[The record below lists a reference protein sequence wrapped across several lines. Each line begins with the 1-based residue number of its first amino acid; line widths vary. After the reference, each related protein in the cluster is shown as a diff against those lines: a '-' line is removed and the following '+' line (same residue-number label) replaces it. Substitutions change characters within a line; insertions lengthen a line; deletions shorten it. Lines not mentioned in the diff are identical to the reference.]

1 MNARAD
7 ELRSEVLALPDD
19 VRAELIVGIFDSLDD
34 RSVVDDQNELDG
46 VWAVETARRAEQL
59 ESGEVTMDSWD
70 DLLRKASDARRT
82 R

>member
-19 VRAELIVGIFDSLDD
+19 VRAELIVGILDSLDD
-34 RSVVDDQNELDG
+34 RLVVDDQDDLDR
-46 VWAVETARRAEQL
+46 VWAAETSRRAEQV
-59 ESGEVTMDSWD
+59 ESGEVAMDSWD

-82 R
+82 Q

>member
-7 ELRSEVLALPDD
+7 ELRSEVLALPDE

-34 RSVVDDQNELDG
+34 RSVVDDQDDLDS
-46 VWAVETARRAEQL
+46 VWAAETARRAAQV
-59 ESGEVTMDSWD
+59 ESGEVAMDSWD
-70 DLLRKASDARRT
+70 DLLRKASHARRT